1 MMYTYK
7 HIHQGFRL
15 DGKHYNLNSLKDLAA
30 DYSKT
35 KSDYLRELGAFLL
48 DWTDN
53 NDYLEVKTSGSTGVP
68 KPIRLSKEAMRSSAM
83 ATGYF
88 FNLKPGQKALHCL
101 PTGFIAGKMMLVRA
115 LMLGLEIDVV
125 QPEANPLAS
134 VNADYDF
141 CAMTPFQVAA
151 SLDNLDTI
159 KTLIIGGA
167 PVGTTLVKALK
178 EKKVQAFE
186 TYGMTETI
194 THIAAKPVNGP
205 LADSCFK
212 VLPNVSITQDS
223 RGCLV
228 INAPRLS
235 KAPVITND
243 IVKIHTPTAF
253 EWLGRYD
260 NVINSGGIKLF
271 PEQIE
276 AKLQD
281 KIKQRFF
288 IASEPDENL
297 GARVIL
303 VVEGTKPVNIPQLFS
318 GLNKYET
325 PKHLYTVPK
334 FAETPSGKVQRS
346 KTLELLLN

>member
-7 HIHQGFRL
+7 NVHQGFRL
-15 DGKHYNLNSLKDLAA
+15 DGKHYNLESLKTLAIN
-30 DYSKT
+30 YSKAKT
-35 KSDYLRELGAFLL
+35 DYLRKVGAFLL

-68 KPIRLSKEAMRSSAM
+68 KPIRLSKEAMCNSAL
-83 ATGYF
+83 ATGEF
-88 FNLKPGQKALHCL
+88 FDLRPGQKALHCL
-101 PTGFIAGKMMLVRA
+101 PTEFIAGKMMLVRA

-125 QPEANPLAS
+125 QPEANPLAA
-134 VNADYDF
+134 VNTNYDF
-141 CAMTPFQVAA
+141 CAMTPFQVTA
-151 SLDNLDTI
+151 SLENLDTI

-167 PVGTTLVKALK
+167 PVGTTLVKALM
-178 EKKVQAFE
+178 EKKVNAFE

-205 LADSCFK
+205 FADSCFK
-212 VLPNVSITQDS
+212 VLPNVSIAQDN

-235 KAPVITND
+235 KVPIVTND
-243 IVKIHTPTAF
+243 IVKVHTPTAF

-303 VVEGTKPVNIPQLFS
+303 VIEGKSPVNASQLFS
-318 GLNKYET
+318 GLSKYEI
-325 PKHLYTVPK
+325 PKHVYTITK

-346 KTLELLLN
+346 KTLKLLIN